1 MVERLAGR
9 LRKKGWQKEHIRKA
23 VELIN
28 NAKQNRHPGIKLMD
42 SLVYWF
48 LLLLIAAG
56 NFTISIGLLPLLLA
70 LEGIL
75 LYPIVI
81 AVAMAFGLLFELAIR
96 SIEHLEIK
104 HHFFL
109 ALVIPLIAAIN
120 FLVMAQFAREAQISL
135 GMAERHDYISLSIA
149 YTAAFI
155 IPYIYCKF
163 VLKKGYYSEEL
174 EY

>member
-9 LRKKGWQKEHIRKA
+9 LRKKGWQKEHIHKA

-42 SLVYWF
+42 SLVYWI
-48 LLLLIAAG
+48 LLLLIVLG

-70 LEGIL
+70 LQGIF
-75 LYPIVI
+75 LYPII
-81 AVAMAFGLLFELAIR
+81 AAAAIVFGLLFELVIR
-96 SIEHLEIK
+96 SIEHLEMK

-109 ALVIPLIAAIN
+109 ALVIPFIAVIN

-135 GMAERHDYISLSIA
+135 GLAERHDYISLSIA
-149 YTAAFI
+149 YTAAFVL
-155 IPYIYCKF
+155 PYIYYKF
-163 VLKKGYYSEEL
+163 ILKKGYYSEEP